1 MPSRTR
7 IRRRRRNGVQYQTR
21 PEGVPIGDLNA
32 HVEQEVVPEPEPESE
47 AATVDEGV
55 TANSR
60 LHQVRHRASHY
71 EREFRLRLLHRM
83 LMRGIPLDEI
93 ARELDISVST
103 VMRDRKELWDRL
115 RIAAKKLDI
124 NLLIGD
130 TMAFYNEATAMAM
143 RHASNSKHP
152 INMRLASIRTAVAA
166 KNDQTRMMAQAGVFE
181 ALKFVPDK
189 SSGQG
194 DIQELMRLTREILDE
209 GGEQQE
215 GVPAAMGGIP
225 ESELFPELEED
236 VAVV

>member
-7 IRRRRRNGVQYQTR
+7 IRRRRRDGVHYQTR
-21 PEGVPIGDLNA
+21 PEGVPVGDLND
-32 HVEQEVVPEPEPESE
+32 HVETEVVPEPEPVVE
-47 AATVDEGV
+47 VDEGV

-60 LHQVRHRASHY
+60 LHQVRHRASQY

-115 RIAAKKLDI
+115 RTAAKKLDI

-130 TMAFYNEATAMAM
+130 TMAFYNEAVAMAM

-152 INMRLASIRTAVAA
+152 INMRLASIRTAVNA

-181 ALKFVPDK
+181 ALKFTPDK
-189 SSGQG
+189 TKGQG
-194 DIQELMRLTREILDE
+194 DIQKLMRLTREILDE
-209 GGEQQE
+209 DKEAGI
-215 GVPAAMGGIP
+215 PTASGGIP
-225 ESELFPELEED
+225 ESELFNLPGIEDED